1 MSGSA
6 HCAHGLK
13 LAFEEFEEA
22 EVEEAGGMQH

>member
-1 MSGSA
+1 LRSGSA
-6 HCAHGLK
+6 HGALE

>member
-1 MSGSA
+1 LRSGSA
-6 HCAHGLK
+6 HCDLE